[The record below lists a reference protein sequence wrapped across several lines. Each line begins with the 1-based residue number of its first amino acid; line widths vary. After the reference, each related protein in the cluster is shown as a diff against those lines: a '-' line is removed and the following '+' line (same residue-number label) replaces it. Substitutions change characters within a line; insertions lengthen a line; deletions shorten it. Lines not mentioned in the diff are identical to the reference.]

1 MSDLQS
7 DLLSLLRKCC
17 VGESE
22 SEGKCVG
29 KCPLQRRR
37 PKLTFCSCPD
47 ECACRAH
54 AHEEPRSCSVN
65 WVAVCVFQNELDV
78 PFTVKAGQIGEFL
91 LSEQQEGNAVVPEKP
106 VSQTAGSHWASPFTS
121 YTHRSQP
128 SISTFKQPEKSASCC
143 LVQLVKAARQP

>member
-17 VGESE
+17 AGESE

-29 KCPLQRRR
+29 KCSLQRRR

-47 ECACRAH
+47 ECARRAH
-54 AHEEPRSCSVN
+54 VHEEPRSCSVN
-65 WVAVCVFQNELDV
+65 SAAVCVFQNELDV

-91 LSEQQEGNAVVPEKP
+91 LSEQQGGMQSFQKSLFPRQLAHTGPARSP
-106 VSQTAGSHWASPFTS
+106 ATHTAH
-121 YTHRSQP
+121 SQP
-128 SISTFKQPEKSASCC
+128 SAPLNSQKS
-143 LVQLVKAARQP
+143 QLLAAWSSW